1 MTLSALWGWLPNR
14 DQRYQA
20 TSFSEMAAR
29 ELALVALVKQLAN
42 KLEDALLL
50 PVGMSIDADPAPNF
64 ATGAWEL
71 IKRAREDIKT

>member
-29 ELALVALVKQLAN
+29 ELVLVALVKKLAN
-42 KLEDALLL
+42 KLEDSLLL
-50 PVGMSIDADPAPNF
+50 SAANSGNRGSFQA
-64 ATGAWEL
+64 GAWEL
-71 IKRAREDIKT
+71 IKRAREDIKA